1 MWWSLDR
8 YMTLDTT
15 AVRADFPVLDR
26 RVNGHPLTYLDNA
39 ATTHTPRQVYDVFE
53 EFYKEYNSN
62 IHRGIHELSHEASIA
77 YEEAHDRVADFLG
90 ADGREEIVFT
100 KNTTESINLV
110 AYGLS
115 QHLDTG
121 DEILTTE
128 MDHHASLVTWQQ
140 IAKRTGATVRHIPV
154 TSDGHLDMDA
164 ADDLVTDDTE
174 ILCAP
179 HVSNVLGTINPIEDL
194 VELAHDHGA
203 YAVIDGAQSAP
214 TRPVDVGEMDADFFA
229 FSGHKLAGP
238 TGIGG
243 LYGKRAILQ
252 DLDPFL
258 FGGEMIRNVTLT
270 DSTWNEL
277 PWKFEAGTPP
287 IAEGIALGAAV
298 DYLDDLGMENVRTHE
313 NDLAQYLLRELAER
327 DFVQTYGPDIG
338 EERTGLV
345 SFNVEGVHG
354 HDLSSLLNDRGVA
367 IRAGDHCTQPLH
379 NRLDIP
385 GSARASFYIYNT
397 RADVDRLLDVVD
409 TARDDLDDYLASER
423 YHDLVSE
430 HYHASHNQE
439 GLSDPTFVKSSE
451 ETTCGDDGEF
461 HVTIA
466 DDRIDAIAFES
477 QSCAVSRAVASL
489 LSEHLEGMQVSEAAE
504 LNGYVP
510 RKLDGQYPD
519 LRHECV
525 EGPEEVI
532 QEAIREYLAEEQ
544 QTPSSA

>member
-1 MWWSLDR
+1 MSFD
-8 YMTLDTT
+8 
-15 AVRADFPVLDR
+15 AEAIRADFPVLNR

-53 EFYKEYNSN
+53 EFYAGYNAN
-62 IHRGIHELSHEASIA
+62 IHRGIHELSHEASLA
-77 YEEAHDRVADFLG
+77 YEQAHDRVADFLG

-115 QHLDTG
+115 QHLDAG
-121 DEILTTE
+121 DEIVTTE

-140 IAKRTGATVRHIPV
+140 IAKRTGATVRHVPV
-154 TSDGHLDMDA
+154 TTDGHLDMDA
-164 ADDLVTDDTE
+164 ARNIVTDDTAVM
-174 ILCAP
+174 CAP
-179 HVSNVLGTINPIEDL
+179 HVSNVLGTINPVADL
-194 VELAHDHGA
+194 VDLAHDHDA
-203 YAVIDGAQSAP
+203 YAVVDGAQSAP
-214 TRPVDVGEMDADFFA
+214 TRPVDVGAMDADFFA

-243 LYGKRAILQ
+243 LYGKRDILE

-298 DYLDDLGMENVRTHE
+298 DYLADLGMDAVRDHE
-313 NDLAQYLLRELAER
+313 NDLAQYLLQELADRE
-327 DFVQTYGPDIG
+327 FAQAYGPGVG

-354 HDLSSLLNDRGVA
+354 HDLSSLLNDRGIA

-379 NRLDIP
+379 DRLDIP
-385 GSARASFYIYNT
+385 GSARASFYVYNT
-397 RADVDRLLDVVD
+397 RADIDRLLNVVD
-409 TARDDLDDYLASER
+409 SARDDLDAYLASDR

-430 HYHASHNQE
+430 HYHHPRNPGS
-439 GLSDPTFVKSSE
+439 LTDPTFVKSSE

-466 DDRIDAIAFES
+466 DGRIEEIAFES

-489 LSEHLEGMQVSEAAE
+489 LSEHLAGMPVSEVAD
-504 LNGYVP
+504 LDGYVT
-510 RKLDGQYPD
+510 RELDGQYPD
-519 LRHECV
+519 LRRGCV
-525 EGPEEVI
+525 EGPEDV
-532 QEAIREYLAEEQ
+532 IREAAREYVRGN
-544 QTPSSA
+544 SA